1 MDSTTTFIIVAICA
15 WVMQIGLGFIQLRAF
30 NRTLQTMAGQG
41 TVKIGRTEGRWKP
54 RTVVVLAEDS
64 DNIIVDARVMK
75 GLSVFSRPK
84 VLPVIIGKR
93 FPFDSSVD
101 ESLNIH
107 IREAI
112 AIAFSK

>member
-30 NRTLQTMAGQG
+30 NRTLQKMAALGK
-41 TVKIGRTEGRWKP
+41 VKIGRTEGRWKP

-101 ESLNIH
+101 ESLNVH
-107 IREAI
+107 IKEAI